1 MNFRNRE
8 MMMRKLAQSRETL
21 RSGIVKPTKS
31 PGDADVGIILQ
42 PWQYESF
49 KKDLIDAVEK
59 VMKNSKIDDID
70 IKIVTDRIR
79 FSKDKIMYR
88 KIFDQIEMNTGNNF
102 VDELRASCDNFT
114 NFKFDEINFAIIKKY
129 DESDILP
136 TVTFKY

>member
-1 MNFRNRE
+1 
-8 MMMRKLAQSRETL
+8 
-21 RSGIVKPTKS
+21 
-31 PGDADVGIILQ
+31 
-42 PWQYESF
+42 
-49 KKDLIDAVEK
+49 
-59 VMKNSKIDDID
+59 MKNSKIDDID

-88 KIFDQIEMNTGNNF
+88 KIYDQIEMNTGNNF
-102 VDELRASCDNFT
+102 VDELRASSDNFT